1 MFKPKLYAG
10 VIGGTLMVGM
20 MLSNPAM
27 AGKDVTEAEVPPAAV
42 KWFKSTYPTATKV
55 EWEQKKKHIGKLKG
69 QTVYEVEFE
78 DEFGID
84 HEVTLSSEGKLIKGK
99 LD

>member
-1 MFKPKLYAG
+1 MITRKICAG
-10 VIGGTLMVGM
+10 LMGGILVLGLT
-20 MLSNPAM
+20 LSNRAM
-27 AGKDVTEAEVPPAAV
+27 AGKDVTEAEVPEAAV
-42 KWFKSTYPTATKV
+42 KWFQKTYPNAKEV
-55 EWEQKKKHIGKLKG
+55 EWEQKKVHLGKQRG

-78 DEFGID
+78 DDHGID